1 MRCPVCGASET
12 RVVETRSSEDGRINR
27 RRRLCPDCEARFT
40 TYERLE
46 EKEYLWVVKKD
57 GVRQAFDRQK
67 LLRGM
72 QHACEKL
79 NIDLNVLEEAAS
91 EIENRLRATGQG
103 EFSSKLIGD
112 LVAEK
117 LRKIHKVAYVRFAS
131 VYKEFTDVTSFTEMV
146 AHLLE
151 EKEHIKNVNERE

>member
-12 RVVETRSSEDGRINR
+12 RVIETRSSEDGRVNR
-27 RRRLCPDCEARFT
+27 RRRACPECEARFT

-91 EIENRLRATGQG
+91 EIESRVRATGQG
-103 EFSSKLIGD
+103 EITSTMLGD
-112 LVAEK
+112 LVTEK

-131 VYKEFTDVTSFTEMV
+131 VYKEFTDVSNFTEMV
-146 AHLLE
+146 THLLE
-151 EKEHIKNVNERE
+151 EKEHKKHGKAGE